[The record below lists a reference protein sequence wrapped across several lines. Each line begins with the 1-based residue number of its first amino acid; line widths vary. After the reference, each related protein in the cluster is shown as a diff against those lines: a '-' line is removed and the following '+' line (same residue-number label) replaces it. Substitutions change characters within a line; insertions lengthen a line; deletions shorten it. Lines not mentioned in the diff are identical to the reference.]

1 MAATSDIPLPYTTIV
16 REYFANDVILML
28 SQNIDE
34 SRDAAHAQWISSA
47 NGQMSGGLE
56 YYALDGGRA
65 RPFIERTDGMD
76 LMVWTLASKLDR
88 LALAQFSPDQ
98 AVPDVDTLSAVLKAN
113 WISTW
118 PGWSPL

>member
-1 MAATSDIPLPYTTIV
+1 
-16 REYFANDVILML
+16 
-28 SQNIDE
+28 
-34 SRDAAHAQWISSA
+34 
-47 NGQMSGGLE
+47 MSGGLE

-118 PGWSPL
+118 PGWSSL